1 MGGQRESPVLN
12 LEWQQP
18 QGQRPSNLLCDYV
31 FQIKKS
37 LTFLLFNDLFTELL
51 LPVTAGLF
59 HHNASLLH
67 WNRRILHSHGDG
79 GCAVTKRNGFQNDLE
94 ALYRRLLEMGVLVE
108 NAVHASVESLVQLDA
123 AKAKTVIR
131 NDTQVDV
138 METEIED
145 RAVHLLSMQK
155 PSSQDLRL
163 ISSITKVVTD
173 LERIADNA
181 TNIAEVALR
190 LEGQKLIK
198 PLVDIPRMAECSV
211 NMLHDALQALIQ
223 RDTAMARAVA
233 ARDDEVDDIYA
244 RLCDELLGL
253 MERHRTPTMM
263 AQCVHLMFVAR
274 YLERIGDHSTNICER
289 AVYLVNG
296 KRVRLG

>member
-1 MGGQRESPVLN
+1 M
-12 LEWQQP
+12 
-18 QGQRPSNLLCDYV
+18 
-31 FQIKKS
+31 
-37 LTFLLFNDLFTELL
+37 
-51 LPVTAGLF
+51 A
-59 HHNASLLH
+59 
-67 WNRRILHSHGDG
+67 
-79 GCAVTKRNGFQNDLE
+79 KRNGFQDDLA

-108 NAVHASVESLVQLDA
+108 KAVHASVESLVQLDA
-123 AKAKTVIR
+123 AKARTVIR
-131 NDTQVDV
+131 SDTQVDV

-145 RAVHLLSMQK
+145 RAVYLLSMQK

-181 TNIAEVALR
+181 TNIAEIALR
-190 LEGQKLIK
+190 LDGQKLIK
-198 PLVDIPRMAECSV
+198 PLVDIQRMATCSV
-211 NMLHDALQALIQ
+211 NMVHDALQALIQ

-244 RLCDELLGL
+244 RLCDELLVL
-253 MERHRTPTMM
+253 MERHRHPTIM

-289 AVYLVNG
+289 VVYLVNG
-296 KRVRLG
+296 RRVRLG